1 MCPGGS
7 PGRVGVWRLCARHGV
22 RFGRVD
28 LSSSCLML
36 PVLSNKA
43 LKGQCILLMR
53 ILTGIE
59 VKVCAVFLGVIVQP
73 PSEKFCSIPIHPSHQ
88 PLSPNPLFH
97 MFTPRGTMSSF
108 LLGWMGRVSCSA
120 SWTFRTEIFR
130 AAIQTEGYAN
140 SVGSIFKVLFLIT
153 SIKITTTNLLMSQWL
168 TRWLANTKLLLQTRM
183 CLKCN

>member
-1 MCPGGS
+1 M
-7 PGRVGVWRLCARHGV
+7 
-22 RFGRVD
+22 D

-43 LKGQCILLMR
+43 LKGYGYRSKSMCGIFRCDCSTPIWKILLNPN
-53 ILTGIE
+53 T
-59 VKVCAVFLGVIVQP
+59 
-73 PSEKFCSIPIHPSHQ
+73 PSPL
-88 PLSPNPLFH
+88 PLSLNPLFH

-153 SIKITTTNLLMSQWL
+153 SIKITATNLLMSQWL
-168 TRWLANTKLLLQTRM
+168 TRWLANTKLLLQTRT
-183 CLKCN
+183 CLKCKCN